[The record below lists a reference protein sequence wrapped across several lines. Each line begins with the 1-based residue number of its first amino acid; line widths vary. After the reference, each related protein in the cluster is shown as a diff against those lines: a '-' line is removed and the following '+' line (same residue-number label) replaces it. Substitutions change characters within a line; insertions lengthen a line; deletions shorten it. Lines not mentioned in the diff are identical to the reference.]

1 MMIIEPT
8 GSACGAVVKGIDLNN
23 QVSDSKMGKLVW
35 ALYEHRCLVIKNQK
49 LTKESYYKFA
59 SEWGELIKHVLD
71 YLRMPDYPEMMAIGN
86 TEEKDKDDAVRN
98 GAAVWHTDGSYIEDP
113 TTVTM
118 LYAVH
123 VPKNGGETLVAD
135 MVAAYEDLDPYLK
148 DELEKLTAKHYY
160 GRAQFDPDE
169 HRPVP
174 IRTQQQA
181 TTNAVCEKPLVL
193 THPVAGHKAL
203 YAVAHSPFGING
215 KTKEETLSLLAKLKA
230 HATQSKFIYSHRYE
244 VGDILLFD
252 NLSTM
257 HRAKEQTDAAKTPD
271 SDNARLLWRLSAK
284 GIPNIIKN
292 STHSKNIT
300 T

>member
-1 MMIIEPT
+1 MVVIEPT
-8 GSACGAVVKGIDLNN
+8 GSACGALVKGIDLN
-23 QVSDSKMGKLVW
+23 KPIPPTLMEKLVW
-35 ALYEHRCLVIKNQK
+35 ALYQHRCLVIKNQK
-49 LTKESYYKFA
+49 LTRESYYQFA
-59 SEWGELIKHVLD
+59 SQWGELIQHVLD

-118 LYAVH
+118 LYAIKI
-123 VPKNGGETLVAD
+123 PKTGGETLVAD
-135 MVAAYEDLDPYLK
+135 MVAAYEALDPNLK
-148 DELEKLTAKHYY
+148 SNLEKLTAKHYY

-174 IRTQQQA
+174 IRTKKQA
-181 TTNAVCEKPLVL
+181 TTNAVCEKPLIL
-193 THPVAGHKAL
+193 KHPISGHKAL
-203 YAVAHSPFGING
+203 YAVAHSPFEIIG
-215 KTKEETLSLLAKLKA
+215 KTKEETLSLLSMLKT
-230 HATQSKFIYSHRYE
+230 HATKSQFVYSHRYE

-257 HRAKEQTDAAKTPD
+257 HRAKEQTNAADTPD

-284 GIPNIIKN
+284 GTPKV
-292 STHSKNIT
+292 IT
-300 T
+300 KL